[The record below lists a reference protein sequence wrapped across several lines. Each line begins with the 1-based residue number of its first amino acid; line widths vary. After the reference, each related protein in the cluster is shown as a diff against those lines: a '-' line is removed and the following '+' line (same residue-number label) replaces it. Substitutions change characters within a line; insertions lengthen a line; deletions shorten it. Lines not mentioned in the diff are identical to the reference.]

1 MRYLLLLLLVSTT
14 LFSQIREEKVIRDVK
29 PKNNSPTNNL
39 PNSSSQDDA
48 NNADKKLIAKI
59 DQYKIITIERD
70 TIIYDTSL
78 TIHDEY
84 RFNYLRRDAFGLMP
98 FPNEGQP
105 FNTLDFGLTKFESLP
120 NMGFVGKHFNYIESE
135 EINYYNVATPLTELY
150 FKTVMEQGQT
160 LDAFITLNTTERFN
174 ISLAYKGLRSL
185 GKYANQLTSN
195 GNFRFT
201 TSYHTENK
209 RYSINGHFTAQD
221 LYNDENGGI
230 INNENFESGD
240 TEFRNRVRL
249 QVYLPDANSFLK
261 GNRYFTDQ
269 RFRVN
274 TTQSTN
280 NLFIDHQF
288 TYEHKFFEYNQTT
301 IPTTFTTAAES
312 STVFRF
318 GDSYVLS
325 NIKDQTRF
333 NEMKNRVGAVYENTT
348 LGQFKFFVED
358 FRYNYY
364 YNRVII
370 TEDGIVPNRVN
381 EIIQSFGGEYSYRK
395 NNWKGLFSYSKSLTD
410 QNLSDL
416 AATVH
421 YTFNPKNSVRFKYQ
435 NLNRIPDLN
444 YTLFQSSYENYNWFN
459 NFKNEKINSLSAT
472 ADTQWGSVS
481 LQLTS
486 IDDFLFFSNNDP
498 TAAQLLITP
507 KQFGSNINYLRVKVS
522 KEFKWWKLAL
532 DNTVLFQEVDQ
543 SDKVL
548 NVPQITTRNTLYFS
562 NHFFKKALFLQ
573 TGVTFN
579 YFTNYYANDYNPVI
593 GSFFVQNATEIGNFP
608 MLDFFVNAKISQAQ
622 IYFKAEHLNAA
633 MTGFDYYAAPNYP
646 YRDFMI
652 RFGVVWNF
660 FL

>member
-1 MRYLLLLLLVSTT
+1 MRILFIAFSF
-14 LFSQIREEKVIRDVK
+14 LFSSLCALAQERDKPPQDRDKADAKKEKRLRKDPNEAK
-29 PKNNSPTNNL
+29 NPKAT
-39 PNSSSQDDA
+39 
-48 NNADKKLIAKI
+48 I
-59 DQYKIITIERD
+59 DMYKIITIEKD

-622 IYFKAEHLNAA
+622 IYIKAEHLNAA

>member
-84 RFNYLRRDAFGLMP
+84 RFNYLRKDAFGLMP

-105 FNTLDFGLTKFESLP
+105 FNTLDFGFKEFEALP
-120 NMGFVGKHFNYIESE
+120 NMGFVAKHFNYIESK
-135 EINYYNVATPLTELY
+135 EINYYSVATPLTELY
-150 FKTVMEQGQT
+150 FKTVMEQGQA
-160 LDAFITLNTTERFN
+160 LDAFITLNSTEQFN
-174 ISLAYKGLRSL
+174 ISIAYKGLRSL
-185 GKYANQLTSN
+185 GKYTNQLTSN
-195 GNFRFT
+195 GNLRFT
-201 TSYHTENK
+201 TSYYTKNR
-209 RYSINGHFTAQD
+209 RYSMNGHFTAQD
-221 LYNDENGGI
+221 LYNGENGGI
-230 INNENFESGD
+230 INNANFERGAS
-240 TEFRNRVRL
+240 EFRNRVRL
-249 QVYLPDANSFLK
+249 QVYLPDASSFLK
-261 GNRYFTDQ
+261 GNRYFVDQ

-274 TTQSTN
+274 TKQTAN

-288 TYEHKFFEYNQTT
+288 TYENKFYEFKQTT
-301 IPTTFTTAAES
+301 IPTAITSAEGNE
-312 STVFRF
+312 TIFRF
-318 GDSYVLS
+318 GDSYVLE
-325 NIKDQTRF
+325 NISDKTRF
-333 NEMKNRVGAVYENTT
+333 NEMKNKVGVVYENTT
-348 LGQFKFFVED
+348 LGQFKFFLQD

-370 TEDGIVPNRVN
+370 TDDFIIPNRVN
-381 EIIQSFGGEYSYRK
+381 DVIQSFGGEYSYRK
-395 NNWKGLFSYSKSLTD
+395 NRWNGLFSYTKSITD
-410 QNLSDL
+410 QNLSDV
-416 AATVH
+416 AAKAR
-421 YTFNPKNSVRFKYQ
+421 YNFNLKNSIYFTYQ

-444 YTLFQSSYENYNWFN
+444 YALFQSSYQNYNWFN
-459 NFKNEKINSLSAT
+459 IFKNEKINSLSAT

-481 LQLTS
+481 LQLTA
-486 IDDFLFFSNNDP
+486 IDDFLFFSNDDA
-498 TAAQLLITP
+498 TGEQLLVTP
-507 KQFGSNINYLRVKVS
+507 KQFGSAVNYLRVKVS

-593 GSFFVQNATEIGNFP
+593 GSFFVQKATEIGNFP

-622 IYFKAEHLNAA
+622 VYFKAEHLNAA
-633 MTGFDYYAAPNYP
+633 MSGFDYFAAPNYP

>member
-1 MRYLLLLLLVSTT
+1 MRFLLLLLLVSTT

-29 PKNNSPTNNL
+29 PKNNIPTNNL

-48 NNADKKLIAKI
+48 NSADKKLIAKI
-59 DQYKIITIERD
+59 DQYKIITIEKD

-120 NMGFVGKHFNYIESE
+120 NMGFAGKHFSYIESE
-135 EINYYNVATPLTELY
+135 EVNYYNVATPLTELY

-333 NEMKNRVGAVYENTT
+333 NEMKSRVGAVYENTT

-622 IYFKAEHLNAA
+622 IYIKAEHLNAA